1 MDPLDADTQPTYQPA
16 LIQTNWRWLIVLFVA
31 LGGLLLSVGLLL
43 LDVPET
49 TLAVQILIDGEETRL
64 TTHAETVA
72 DLLAEQNIVLETDDR
87 LNPVADTLLVD
98 GMMIEVKRAR
108 TVWLTVDGQTNIL
121 RTTRENPLDILR
133 LAQQEV
139 RSSDRILIDGTE
151 TDISRLIVW
160 PVPVS
165 NIVIERTASV
175 TVQDGGDTRQI
186 NTTADTVG
194 DLFYEAGIT
203 LFLADTVT
211 PDLSAPL
218 SDGMTITID
227 RSHPLTVI
235 VDGSRLEARV
245 NAGIVADALVEMGVT
260 LSGLDYTI
268 PAEETDILPGMSV
281 RVIRVTEQF
290 ETEQN
295 VTDFET
301 VYQAD
306 AELPLDER
314 RVIQAGQQGVVERSI
329 RVRFENGIE
338 INREV
343 ESENQISEVRNRI
356 VAYGTRVVL
365 RTVDTPEGPREY
377 WRKLR
382 VYATSYKPESVGGST
397 TTSIGYT
404 LEKGVIGINPD
415 IIPYRTPLYVRGY
428 GVGVSAD
435 TGGPRS
441 NPYWIDLGYSDSDWR
456 SWSSWVDVYLL
467 TPVPD
472 TITYLLP
479 ATAQGGPLP

>member
-1 MDPLDADTQPTYQPA
+1 MDPLDADTQPTYQPPS
-16 LIQTNWRWLIVLFVA
+16 IQTNWRWLIVLFII
-31 LGGLLLSVGLLL
+31 LGGLLLSIGLLL

-49 TLAVQILIDGEETRL
+49 TMTVQIIIDGEESRL

-72 DLLAEQNIVLETDDR
+72 DLLVEQNISLETDDR
-87 LNPVADTLLVD
+87 LNPDAGTLLVN
-98 GMMIEVKRAR
+98 GMTIEVNRAR
-108 TVWLTVDGQTNIL
+108 TVLLTVDGQTNIL

-151 TDISRLIVW
+151 TDISRLIIW

-165 NIVIERTASV
+165 DIVIERAVSV
-175 TVQDGGDTRQI
+175 TVRDGGVPRQI
-186 NTTADTVG
+186 DTTADTVG
-194 DLFYEAGIT
+194 DLFYEAEIT

-211 PDLSAPL
+211 PDLSSPL
-218 SDGMTITID
+218 SDGMTIVID

-235 VDGSRLEARV
+235 VDGSRMEARV
-245 NAGIVADALVEMGVT
+245 NARTVADALVEMDVT

-268 PAEETDILPGMSV
+268 PAEETTILPGMSV

-290 ETEQN
+290 ETEQE

-314 RVIQAGQQGVVERSI
+314 RVIQSGQQGVLERSI
-329 RVRFENGIE
+329 RVRFENDIE
-338 INREV
+338 ISREV
-343 ESENQISEVRNRI
+343 ESENQISAVRNRI
-356 VAYGTRVVL
+356 IAYGTRVVL
-365 RTVDTPEGPREY
+365 RTVDTPDGPREY

-415 IIPYRTPLYVRGY
+415 IIPYRTRLYVRGY
-428 GVGVSAD
+428 GIGVAAD

-441 NPYWIDLGYSDSDWR
+441 NPYWIDLGYSDEDWR

-472 TITYLLP
+472 SITYLLP